1 MTAHIAVLAFFW
13 AVLALSILAI
23 KHTMRGD

>member
-13 AVLALSILAI
+13 AVLGLSILTI